1 MKCDWHHYRLNG
13 HCPFCGESLYTS
25 RPVMN
30 SPAQAEAR
38 DRVHAAP
45 TQPDSDG
52 GRRGMSGPITEPEA
66 RPVMPTAHSSCLRMG
81 EEQRGCPSRYEGR
94 FRS

>member
-13 HCPFCGESLYTS
+13 YCPFCGESLYTS

-45 TQPDSDG
+45 TQPDLDG

-66 RPVMPTAHSSCLRMG
+66 RPVMPTAQSSCLRMG

>member
-1 MKCDWHHYRLNG
+1 VSHLGHHYRLNG
-13 HCPFCGESLYTS
+13 HCPLCDEYLHTS

-45 TQPDSDG
+45 GQADSPAV
-52 GRRGMSGPITEPEA
+52 RRVMAGPLSESEA
-66 RPVMPTAHSSCLRMG
+66 RPVMPTA
-81 EEQRGCPSRYEGR
+81 R
-94 FRS
+94 FSDTSKAEDA

>member
-1 MKCDWHHYRLNG
+1 MSHPGHHYRLNG
-13 HCPFCGESLYTS
+13 YCPLCGEYLHTS

-30 SPAQAEAR
+30 STAQAEAR

-45 TQPDSDG
+45 RQANSG
-52 GRRGMSGPITEPEA
+52 AARRGMAGSLTESEA
-66 RPVMPTAHSSCLRMG
+66 RPVMPTAQSSCLRIG

-94 FRS
+94 